1 MQTNE
6 KILVLKKNLNIFEK
20 LLFLKKNINIL
31 SHIPDYT
38 VPRYTSYPT
47 APNFSEKINNNK
59 YILWL
64 NKIKKNNKI
73 SLYIH
78 IPFCNSLCYFCGC
91 HSTVVNKYDPV
102 KRYVNYLLKE
112 IDIIRKVTRKRLK
125 VSHIHFGGGSPS
137 ILKKQE
143 LELLMNSIKKN
154 FIIEKKSEIA
164 MEIDPR
170 FVSINLAAN
179 LKNFFFNRVS
189 IGVQDFSS
197 EVQKVINRKQTFKQ
211 TKELINNL
219 KLNGITNINIDLVY
233 GFPKQTVQSF
243 IKTLGKIHSLSPERI
258 SIFGYAHVP
267 WIKKNQRL
275 IKEEP
280 LDNETR
286 LQLYQLA
293 SDYFSNSDYISI
305 GINHYAK
312 KNSSIVKKLKK
323 RKINRNFQGYTE
335 DEAKT
340 LIGIG
345 SSSISSLKD
354 GYVQNKVYVPDY
366 IKSLKKNKLPILRGC
381 KLSEEDEMYGTIIRE
396 LMCYLNIDLNK
407 IIKKYKKEKE
417 LIRCIVKM
425 KPFIDADI
433 VNIKNNILTIKNE
446 ARPLARIISSCF
458 DPYFVK
464 NKNKYSLGI

>member
-1 MQTNE
+1 M
-6 KILVLKKNLNIFEK
+6 
-20 LLFLKKNINIL
+20 
-31 SHIPDYT
+31 
-38 VPRYTSYPT
+38 
-47 APNFSEKINNNK
+47 
-59 YILWL
+59 
-64 NKIKKNNKI
+64 
-73 SLYIH
+73 
-78 IPFCNSLCYFCGC
+78 
-91 HSTVVNKYDPV
+91 
-102 KRYVNYLLKE
+102 
-112 IDIIRKVTRKRLK
+112 
-125 VSHIHFGGGSPS
+125 
-137 ILKKQE
+137 
-143 LELLMNSIKKN
+143 
-154 FIIEKKSEIA
+154 
-164 MEIDPR
+164 
-170 FVSINLAAN
+170 
-179 LKNFFFNRVS
+179 
-189 IGVQDFSS
+189 
-197 EVQKVINRKQTFKQ
+197 QKVINRKQTFKQ

-305 GINHYAK
+305 GIDHYAK

-366 IKSLKKNKLPILRGC
+366 IKSLKKINFQ
-381 KLSEEDEMYGTIIRE
+381 Y
-396 LMCYLNIDLNK
+396 
-407 IIKKYKKEKE
+407 
-417 LIRCIVKM
+417 
-425 KPFIDADI
+425 
-433 VNIKNNILTIKNE
+433 
-446 ARPLARIISSCF
+446 
-458 DPYFVK
+458 
-464 NKNKYSLGI
+464 